1 MLCEKL
7 ASDPLLRL
15 SLSGLYSAWFA
26 HRLLLLTICTPALQ
40 KQGNG
45 EGAVAAVD

>member
-7 ASDPLLRL
+7 AADPLPCL

-26 HRLLLLTICTPALQ
+26 HGLLLLTTCKPALQ